1 MMLALCNLYM
11 RKFMRHIICLF
22 VSLMLMCME
31 MKAQTDCL
39 LVDSTLVH
47 SQSISKLVGDSLY
60 ECGHYERAANVY
72 KKVII
77 ECGVSADVYYNLG
90 NAYYKMDDM
99 PRAILNYERALLLD
113 QGDSDICANLA
124 LARGKIVDKVTPASE
139 MFFVTWW
146 RMLVN
151 SASVDSWAVISIV
164 SFALML
170 LGVWVYLFVQ
180 MLLLRK
186 IGAYGA
192 LAFLFA
198 VIFSSIAAVS
208 QRSSILNRN
217 TAIVM
222 DAVVTVKSSPSDA
235 STDLFLMHGGSKV
248 DILDTTMSEWIE
260 VKLEEGKEGWIPA
273 SAVEVI

>member
-1 MMLALCNLYM
+1 M
-11 RKFMRHIICLF
+11 
-22 VSLMLMCME
+22 
-31 MKAQTDCL
+31 
-39 LVDSTLVH
+39 
-47 SQSISKLVGDSLY
+47 
-60 ECGHYERAANVY
+60 
-72 KKVII
+72 
-77 ECGVSADVYYNLG
+77 
-90 NAYYKMDDM
+90 
-99 PRAILNYERALLLD
+99 
-113 QGDSDICANLA
+113 
-124 LARGKIVDKVTPASE
+124 
-139 MFFVTWW
+139 
-146 RMLVN
+146 
-151 SASVDSWAVISIV
+151 
-164 SFALML
+164 
-170 LGVWVYLFVQ
+170 YLFVQ